1 MVYGV
6 GLTGKSVVNFFK
18 RNNIKRYQ
26 VWDDEDKKLFRS
38 KQTNNLAE
46 TLKKVNFIVLSPG
59 VSLENSMNKNKLIKY
74 KHKIITDL
82 DLIFL
87 IKNFFK
93 TILVTGTNCKSTTCK
108 ILDHLLKSKNIKS
121 ILGCNIGNP
130 VLNLNEKNAYLI
142 IEASS
147 FQLHIQNLFLR
158 IMQCY

>member
-1 MVYGV
+1 MVLIKNLRELSFLVYGL

-93 TILVTGTNCKSTTCK
+93 TIVVTGTNGKSTTCK
-108 ILDHLLKSKNIKS
+108 ILDHLLKSNKIKS
-121 ILGCNIGNP
+121 ILGGNIGTP
-130 VLNLNEKNAYLI
+130 VLNLKM
-142 IEASS
+142 
-147 FQLHIQNLFLR
+147 R
-158 IMQCY
+158 KKMPT

>member
-1 MVYGV
+1 MVYGL

-87 IKNFFK
+87 IKNFF
-93 TILVTGTNCKSTTCK
+93 
-108 ILDHLLKSKNIKS
+108 
-121 ILGCNIGNP
+121 
-130 VLNLNEKNAYLI
+130 
-142 IEASS
+142 
-147 FQLHIQNLFLR
+147 
-158 IMQCY
+158 